1 MPALLEDPCTTVLDV
16 SISMTTA
23 DVVTTLASMLQLKSL
38 DFSALPVLINT
49 RRCLEHAMNALPA
62 ADEPMADACGK
73 LDAAIADLKCQQLA
87 SPGVTAGFLPAKR
100 PALRLLT
107 RLPDQAPEPLMQT
120 IGNLLISSWLT
131 GLPLPRQ
138 RCESLS
144 ALCRACMEEP
154 SLTNEQTSI
163 LESLLRR
170 SRNDLLETL
179 AQRVQTQDKDI
190 LRFNSLLINHL
201 RSEVS
206 SAHPERQRDS
216 DLRHFVAGSA
226 LSGAMARLQSDMIA
240 GDSEAL
246 VTLIGFSLNLHWDLL
261 IQVPLHRGTDSQG
274 HTLWLDPT
282 KGVGYVDVRPLLRE
296 LGKPIQGCE
305 VAKDTLRLPLPEI
318 LAKHLRIAAA
328 ARPSARRVGD
338 LSDQQE
344 LSAVTLGTARANS
357 LRAQLLRSAPSVAIR
372 ESGNRAVAAYGFLAF
387 HLLDHADLP
396 YCSVSE
402 EQIWRLRAQVFEVAG
417 LGGLVAADAPLPG
430 RIGSARTARGETVRS
445 VFAELDAAVTRVRI
459 GRRYGLVNLIEHHNQ
474 YTRRVGMF
482 LQFVSGARATQTP
495 GFVACSW
502 FDGSLFGYLDDKDVG
517 AAGGRT
523 PIPISP
529 STTLQ
534 LKLWRLHIQS
544 LQRRLIKQIGYR
556 AKAASAHIEAI
567 GRRESVPLLFML
579 DDDGVPQPMRTEYLF
594 TGMAAHLNRDWG
606 RHAMASRLT
615 AADQPLADVHFFLRH
630 QGGGINPQ
638 SALGT
643 EVQIDR
649 LQRTALSIDLI
660 LSDLNILPL
669 AGLVGVAR

>member
-1 MPALLEDPCTTVLDV
+1 MPAVLEDPCTTVLDV

-23 DVVTTLASMLQLKSL
+23 DVVTTLAPMLQVESL
-38 DFSALPVLINT
+38 DFSALPVMINT

-62 ADEPMADACGK
+62 AEEPMADACGK
-73 LDAAIADLKCQQLA
+73 LDAAIVDLKCQQLA
-87 SPGVTAGFLPAKR
+87 SPGVTAGFLPAKL

-120 IGNLLISSWLT
+120 TGNLLIISWLT

-144 ALCRACMEEP
+144 ALCRACIEEP
-154 SLTNEQTSI
+154 SLTNEQMSI
-163 LESLLRR
+163 LESLLQR
-170 SRNDLLETL
+170 SRIDLMETI
-179 AQRVQTQDKDI
+179 AQHDQTQDKAI

-216 DLRHFVAGSA
+216 NLRHFLDGSA
-226 LSGAMARLQSDMIA
+226 LSGEMTKLQSEMIA

-282 KGVGYVDVRPLLRE
+282 KGVAYVDVRPLLRE

-305 VAKDTLRLPLPEI
+305 AAKDTLRLPLPEM

-328 ARPSARRVGD
+328 VRPSARCVGD

-357 LRAQLLRSAPSVAIR
+357 LRAKLLRSAPSVAIR

-387 HLLDHADLP
+387 HLLDHSDLP
-396 YCSVSE
+396 YLSVSE
-402 EQIWRLRAQVFEVAG
+402 EQIWRLRAQVFEEAG

-430 RIGSARTARGETVRS
+430 RIGSARTARAEMVHS
-445 VFAELDAAVTRVRI
+445 VFAELDEAVTHAHV
-459 GRRYGLVNLIEHHNQ
+459 GRRYSLVNLIEYHNK

-482 LQFVSGARATQTP
+482 LQFVSGARATQTS
-495 GFVACSW
+495 GFVASSW

-544 LQRRLIKQIGYR
+544 LQSRLIKQLGCR
-556 AKAASAHIEAI
+556 AKAASAHIEAT
-567 GRRESVPLLFML
+567 GRREPVPLLFML
-579 DDDGVPQPMRTEYLF
+579 DDDGAPQPMRTEYLF

-615 AADQPLADVHFFLRH
+615 VANQPLADIHFFLRH

-649 LQRTALSIDLI
+649 LQRTALAIDLI
-660 LSDLNILPL
+660 LSDLNIRPL